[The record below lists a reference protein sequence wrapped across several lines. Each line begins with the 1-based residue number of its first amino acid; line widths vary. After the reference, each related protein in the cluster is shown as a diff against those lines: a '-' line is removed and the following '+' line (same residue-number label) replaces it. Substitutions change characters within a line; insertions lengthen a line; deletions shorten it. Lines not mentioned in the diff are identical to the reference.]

1 MIKVGVPL
9 IFLIL
14 PSSYAIWNHS
24 GMCSA
29 SMMVNGRVSAY
40 MVSLYSGATCSLNAI
55 QYMQLLTENINSS
68 YALRGNESNITVNNI
83 ERNFIITYQKDALV
97 TPSLHFVSYLHHTG

>member
-14 PSSYAIWNHS
+14 PSLYAIWNHS
-24 GMCSA
+24 GMS
-29 SMMVNGRVSAY
+29 SLSIIVNGRVSAY
-40 MVSLYSGATCSLNAI
+40 TVSLYSGATCSLKAI

-68 YALRGNESNITVNNI
+68 YALRGKENNSSVNNM
-83 ERNFIITYQKDALV
+83 ERNFII
-97 TPSLHFVSYLHHTG
+97 LHIRRMTW